1 MLTDVPLHTP
11 EFFAGNPYPAFREMR
26 AGARVWWN
34 DVTKFWA
41 LVRYDDIRFVS
52 SNPALFS
59 SAKGIIIPE
68 VDGEELIQPENL
80 IFTDPPRHR
89 QLRKLISAGF
99 TPRQVAL
106 LADEITKIVTGIFD
120 EIDTTRE
127 YNFAEDIAAPLPTR
141 LIADMLGAPST
152 DWEQFRHWSD
162 AIVALNDPDIEQ
174 DPLEAMAELYEYFL
188 KLINLRREGVSTG
201 KTDLLAILAAAEV
214 DGLKLTDDD
223 LLAFSFLLLV
233 AGNETTRN
241 LLAFGMLNLIENP
254 DQFALLRSD
263 HSLIPSAIEEML
275 RYNSPVAHMA
285 RTATADVE
293 VGGQLIKEGD
303 RVAML
308 YGAANR
314 DEDVFGDDAEEFI
327 ITRDPNPHIAFG
339 YGEHM
344 CLGAQLARLEARIF
358 FEQFLTRFS
367 DISLVGDITRL
378 RATMVPGVK
387 KMPVR
392 LKAGA

>member
-1 MLTDVPLHTP
+1 
-11 EFFAGNPYPAFREMR
+11 MR